1 MPLRSAAVLRRSRTP
16 AACTRVFCAASP
28 ALCADWKQRELGPRS
43 AGPPGT
49 PQLGRSAQAFRA
61 GHARCGAFA
70 APCALAAQRR
80 RGPAAQHR
88 CAGRACAAGAARA
101 SPRSVRDAAQ
111 LAPAFARIDASTQA
125 TLRRLLAAYRTHRV
139 GAHHFAGV
147 EGYGHGDLGREVID
161 AVFAS
166 LFDCEQALVR
176 PQFVSGTHAI
186 AAALF
191 GVLRPGDELLSVT
204 GRPYDTLEE
213 VIGLRRAHHQRAA
226 DTGSLRDFGISYREL
241 DLSPLGL
248 VQFDAIQAALRPQ
261 TRMVL
266 VQRSCGYAL
275 RPSLAM
281 HDIARIVQLV
291 KHIRP
296 DIVLFVDNCYG
307 ELVLDIEP
315 THPSVGA
322 DIVAGSLIK
331 NCGGTIMPTGGY
343 VAGKAR
349 YVKLAQNRMAAP
361 GVEGA
366 ASMNLNKALLQGLF
380 LSPQMVGEALKG
392 ALLVA
397 QVMSD
402 LGFHV
407 SPAADAAR
415 SDIIQAVR
423 LGERDKLI
431 AFCRAVQ
438 RQSPVGAYILP
449 EPGQTPGYGD
459 EVIFADGTFVDGS
472 TLELSADG
480 PLREPYVVYAQGG
493 THWTH
498 WALVLEDAL
507 QEMGLA

>member
-1 MPLRSAAVLRRSRTP
+1 M
-16 AACTRVFCAASP
+16 
-28 ALCADWKQRELGPRS
+28 CADWKQREPRAALGRRVRRSSGVRRRRS
-43 AGPPGT
+43 ARDTMRAARLPPRRVRSLRSDGARRGT
-49 PQLGRSAQAFRA
+49 GARWTRRA
-61 GHARCGAFA
+61 AASPA
-70 APCALAAQRR
+70 APPRR
-80 RGPAAQHR
+80 P
-88 CAGRACAAGAARA
+88 
-101 SPRSVRDAAQ
+101 PRSVRDAAQ
-111 LAPAFARIDASTQA
+111 RLAPAFARIDASTQDA
-125 TLRRLLAAYRTHRV
+125 QAAARRVPHRV